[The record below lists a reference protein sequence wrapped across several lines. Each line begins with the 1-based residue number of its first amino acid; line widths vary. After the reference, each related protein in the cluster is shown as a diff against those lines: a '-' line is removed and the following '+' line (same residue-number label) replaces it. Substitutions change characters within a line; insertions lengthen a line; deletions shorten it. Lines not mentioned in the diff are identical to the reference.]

1 MNQELRPFWSR
12 LFAFSWPF
20 GLCLAFAVCVPR
32 FWLVL
37 TANVTG
43 NYELIGLIMVVSA
56 GMPFVF
62 LSEYGRKRIGITKP
76 KNYQWLFV
84 AFATGLIVSFLLHF
98 LGEWLY
104 GNSYENWYQ
113 YIGKS
118 YNIPKGIG
126 PEHKTTLFAV
136 MAATGMTFSPVGEE
150 LFFRGIIHTSF
161 EKAIGPTKASLV
173 DSSAFALTHIAHF
186 GLVFVNNR
194 WDFLGIPTLIWVSAM
209 FLLSILFLFFKKRT
223 GSIWGAVVCHSAF
236 NLGMTYCIFYPVF
249 GRS

>member
-12 LFAFSWPF
+12 LFAFNWPF
-20 GLCLAFAVCVPR
+20 GLFLIFAICVPR

-43 NYELIGLIMVVSA
+43 NYNFIGLIMVISA
-56 GMPFVF
+56 ITPFIF
-62 LSEYGRKRIGITKP
+62 LSAYGRKRIGMTKP
-76 KNYQWLFV
+76 DNYQWLVIAFV
-84 AFATGLIVSFLLHF
+84 TGLIVSFLLYF

-118 YNIPKGIG
+118 YKIPKGID
-126 PEHKTTLFAV
+126 PDSKATLFV
-136 MAATGMTFSPVGEE
+136 IMAITSMLFSPIGEE
-150 LFFRGIIHTSF
+150 LFFRGIVHSSF
-161 EKAIGPTKASLV
+161 EKAIGTTKASLV

-186 GLVFVNNR
+186 GLVFVNNQ
-194 WDFLGIPTLIWVSAM
+194 WDFLRLPTLIWVSAM
-209 FLLSILFLFFKKRT
+209 FLLSTLLLFFKKRS

-236 NLGMTYCIFYPVF
+236 NLGMTYCIFYQMH
-249 GRS
+249 G